1 MTRGKWDTCAWE
13 HILYQLTLPEDQ
25 GKVGHMYMISHI
37 TVSYLYHLAL
47 PEDQRKVGQ
56 YVHEITSYVSF
67 VLPDDQGKVGYIYVH
82 DMK

>member
-1 MTRGKWDTCAWE
+1 
-13 HILYQLTLPEDQ
+13 
-25 GKVGHMYMISHI
+25 MYMISHN